1 MTQKAKD
8 SRNSA
13 VSSIT
18 VSSVSVPVSLTD
30 TPSADEM
37 LWYRQQ
43 RPDLIRRYAG
53 QWIAIRGRRLLGH
66 DKSLA
71 VLMRRLGRPG
81 HRQPFL
87 VRVPVRKASPCTGD
101 PAETEAEWHAYRD
114 ASSSPAPTPFPSA
127 PA

>member
-37 LWYRQQ
+37 LWYRQ
-43 RPDLIRRYAG
+43 
-53 QWIAIRGRRLLGH
+53 
-66 DKSLA
+66 
-71 VLMRRLGRPG
+71 
-81 HRQPFL
+81 
-87 VRVPVRKASPCTGD
+87 
-101 PAETEAEWHAYRD
+101 
-114 ASSSPAPTPFPSA
+114 
-127 PA
+127 